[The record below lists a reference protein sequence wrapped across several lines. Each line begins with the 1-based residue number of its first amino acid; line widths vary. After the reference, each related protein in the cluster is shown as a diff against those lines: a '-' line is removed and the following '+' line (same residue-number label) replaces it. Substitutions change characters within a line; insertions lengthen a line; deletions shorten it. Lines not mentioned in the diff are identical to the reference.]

1 MTDENVVQMKKLGL
15 ADDLRAQITTI
26 GARASEQDRF
36 MTCGVAPTEAEVQA
50 RIGWLRLDDDKIDA
64 ARGAARKYQ
73 S

>member
-1 MTDENVVQMKKLGL
+1 MSNEKYVYTAVCHNGRWMIEVTD
-15 ADDLRAQITTI
+15 
-26 GARASEQDRF
+26 QDGGTDF